1 MYASRAEITVEDLG
15 PAKLMN
21 RLAKH
26 WAHKF
31 DVELGESHA
40 VIPLPAAKCHLQAE
54 GARLTA
60 TIEADDPDALERI
73 EGVVADHLLRMARGE
88 ALQIEWNRLPGQPA
102 A

>member
-1 MYASRAEITVEDLG
+1 MYTSRAEITVEDLG

-40 VIPLPAAKCHLQAE
+40 VIPLPAAHCRLQAE
-54 GARLTA
+54 GTRLIA
-60 TIEADDPDALERI
+60 TIEADDSEALERI
-73 EGVVADHLLRMARGE
+73 EGVVADHLVRMARGE
-88 ALQIEWNRLPGQPA
+88 ALVITWHRLPEPPA